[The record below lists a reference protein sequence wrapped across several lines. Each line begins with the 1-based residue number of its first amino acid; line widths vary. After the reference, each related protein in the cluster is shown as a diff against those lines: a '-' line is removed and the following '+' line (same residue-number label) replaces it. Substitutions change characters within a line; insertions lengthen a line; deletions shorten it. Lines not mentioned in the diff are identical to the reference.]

1 MKESTKKKKTNLSY
15 YEFER
20 CYLPEKY
27 QERIKNAEKKRK
39 DYIEV
44 VGKKIVE
51 EVKKEFCL

>member
-1 MKESTKKKKTNLSY
+1 MKESTKKKKTNLTY

-20 CYLPEKY
+20 YYLPEKY